1 MSKIEFGIGKH
12 LKKDLGKK
20 GVVVGL
26 GGLAVLAVLV
36 PACSSSNENATAPT
50 TNPENVGKVTVNSD
64 QVELGPLSQQALD
77 ATVNKIVDEKLA
89 KNKAAQEEEARIKA
103 AREEGREEGYKKFME
118 IYNAA
123 NQKKLDEKGFSSAQ
137 PETALSIKNARVNGV
152 DVDSS
157 LFNEKDN
164 PHELYRNATGINA
177 GKNYKLD
184 LPEGWSAITASLS
197 AEIQREGGEPVANT
211 NSPVIIIIGP
221 FVGGAGLWEGAIYIV
236 PTEWLK
242 AVSERV
248 LATQRKQTGK
258 PELPITTFDK

>member
-1 MSKIEFGIGKH
+1 MNNIDILKTGRQLRAYAEKH
-12 LKKDLGKK
+12 ATKQNLIRSLG
-20 GVVVGL
+20 
-26 GGLAVLAVLV
+26 AVLMLGTSAIPNFACDSGSSASTNKTDIAPMQKVEIDLRTGDNTTAVDTK
-36 PACSSSNENATAPT
+36 AI
-50 TNPENVGKVTVNSD
+50 G
-64 QVELGPLSQQALD
+64 
-77 ATVNKIVDEKLA
+77 
-89 KNKAAQEEEARIKA
+89 NKAVADYLQQVADNKTFRQGLIDEAKRQLIA
-103 AREEGREEGYKKFME
+103 EA
-118 IYNAA
+118 
-123 NQKKLDEKGFSSAQ
+123 QKKLDEKGFASAQ
-137 PETALSIKNARVNGV
+137 PEIAVTTRNAHVNGV
-152 DVDSS
+152 EVDLS

-248 LATQRKQTGK
+248 LVTQRQQTGK
-258 PELPITTFDK
+258 PELQITPFNK